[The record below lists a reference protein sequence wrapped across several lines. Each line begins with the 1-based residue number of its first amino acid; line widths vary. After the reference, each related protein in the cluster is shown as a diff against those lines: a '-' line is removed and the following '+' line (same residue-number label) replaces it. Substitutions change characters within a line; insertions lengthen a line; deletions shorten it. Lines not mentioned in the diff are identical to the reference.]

1 MVCHRVPLKRGTG
14 YTLQIEKSE
23 GESKTKRYLNSIYN
37 PKEEA
42 EKWAQEIFEPGVRA
56 YAIYGIGALY
66 HIEALCGKF
75 NRQEKTIKLILMEPF
90 DEVRKIME
98 KEPCL
103 QSLMKKD
110 FVCWISSLEEVDL
123 RRQIGSFL
131 TAEEI
136 KTMKAL
142 IYPAY
147 QGLDLSLERLFLQV
161 VKNLKVQ
168 TILTRNTLYYFK
180 DCFPENLIRNAK
192 YILHA
197 PRIEKFDNLFVDRT
211 AVIVSAGP
219 SLEKNIELLK
229 EYRDQVLII
238 SGGRSL
244 KALLKRGIRPH
255 FVCSVDSHEINHQLY
270 EAMGILQCGIPMV
283 CSWGNHYGIVRDYQ
297 GEKIFFNDSG
307 LSDLDMRL
315 FGERMGSLTV
325 GLTVASLQVSLAEL
339 LGCGTIIF
347 IGQDMAYEGSRHYG
361 DDTASSIDQGVEEEG
376 SLFEVKGNL
385 QDKVR
390 TNYELDSF
398 RIYLEGQIRAI
409 EGRRFINATE
419 GGAYMK
425 GTEVISLKEALDAYA
440 GEKEDFCNIIEKA
453 LLKLKDKRKSE
464 SFLRNIQDML
474 EDAKKLES
482 YGKEALK
489 LSMRI
494 SLDFY
499 KNKSVLKKLELMD
512 EKIDSIKESTEL
524 SNYFIQEELH
534 LLGEKTAEELKDKEI
549 IAQTRLLYRSI
560 MHAGEK
566 MRALLESELENL
578 EGFWLLKDCEK
589 ADI

>member
-1 MVCHRVPLKRGTG
+1 MIVCHRVPLKKGSG
-14 YTLQIEKSE
+14 YTLQIERSK
-23 GESKTKRYLNSIYN
+23 GESRTKKYLSSIYN
-37 PKEEA
+37 PQEEA
-42 EKWAQEIFEPGVRA
+42 EKWAQEAFEPEARA
-56 YAIYGIGALY
+56 YAVYGIGALY
-66 HIEALCGKF
+66 HIEALCRKIS
-75 NRQEKTIKLILMEPF
+75 QQKKTIKLILIEPF
-90 DEVRKIME
+90 EEVRKVME
-98 KEPCL
+98 EEPRLQNLLKE
-103 QSLMKKD
+103 D
-110 FVCWISSLEEVDL
+110 FVRRISSLEEVDL
-123 RRQIGSFL
+123 RGQIGSFL

-142 IYPAY
+142 VYPSY

-192 YILHA
+192 YLLHA
-197 PRIEKFDNLFVDRT
+197 PRIETIENLFPGRT
-211 AVIVSAGP
+211 AVVVSAGP
-219 SLEKNIELLK
+219 SLEKNIEVLK

-244 KALLKRGIRPH
+244 KALLKRGIEPH
-255 FVCSVDSHEINHQLY
+255 FVCSVDSHEINHRLY
-270 EAMGILQCGIPMV
+270 QSMEILDCGFPLV

-307 LSDLDMRL
+307 LSDLDRRL
-315 FGERMGSLTV
+315 FGERVGSLTV

-339 LGCGTIIF
+339 LGCGTILF
-347 IGQDMAYEGSRHYG
+347 IGQDMAYAEGRQYG
-361 DDTASSIDQGVEEEG
+361 EDTASSIDKKTEEG
-376 SLFEVKGNL
+376 GFFEVRGNV

-398 RIYLEGQIRAI
+398 RVYLEGQIR
-409 EGRRFINATE
+409 GMKGCKFINATE

-425 GTEVISLKEALDAYA
+425 GTEVRSLKEALDAHA
-440 GEKEDFCNIIEKA
+440 GEKEEFHGLIEKA
-453 LLKLKDKRKSE
+453 LIKRKDE
-464 SFLRNIQDML
+464 RKKEGFAQNLRDML

-482 YGKEALK
+482 YGKEGLK
-489 LSMRI
+489 LSMRV
-494 SLDFY
+494 SLDFH
-499 KNKSVLKKLELMD
+499 KNKPILKKLEAID
-512 EKIDSIKESTEL
+512 EKIGSVKESTEL

-560 MHAGEK
+560 MQAGEK
-566 MRALLESELENL
+566 MRVLLESELKNL
-578 EGFWLLKDCEK
+578 EGFGY
-589 ADI
+589 